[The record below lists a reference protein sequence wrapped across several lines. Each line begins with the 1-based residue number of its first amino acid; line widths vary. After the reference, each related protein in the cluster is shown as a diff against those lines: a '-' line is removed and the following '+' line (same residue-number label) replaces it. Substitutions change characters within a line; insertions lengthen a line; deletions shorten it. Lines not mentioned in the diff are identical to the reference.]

1 MDIQPT
7 AQDMTWSYRDLHN
20 RNRLAKIKKQVKT
33 ASTFLWCTEI
43 HISLLGT
50 LWHLFTLVSQILMA
64 VAARDALGE
73 VIKAQNS

>member
-43 HISLLGT
+43 HISLLET